1 MDELTQA
8 FSDNIKTRP
17 LSVYEGGTKD
27 PKDFLIKKSQ
37 RLKEYLDDYID
48 VLRNEKQRE
57 REQRILEEKKDDLKQ
72 IIKNTFDEHMKK
84 LDKDIQ

>member
-27 PKDFLIKKSQ
+27 PKE
-37 RLKEYLDDYID
+37 LKEYLDDYID